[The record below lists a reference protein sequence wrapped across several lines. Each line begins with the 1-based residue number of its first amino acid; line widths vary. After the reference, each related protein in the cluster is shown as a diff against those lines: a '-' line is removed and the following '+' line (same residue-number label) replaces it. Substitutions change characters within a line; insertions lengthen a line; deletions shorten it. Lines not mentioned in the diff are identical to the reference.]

1 MSFTVEKTKTGKPC
15 ILFKYR
21 QQRIIK
27 NGEVSWRCLGKSC
40 GASIKT
46 DAGMTKVITYNQKHS
61 GEHPVTM
68 RTLLSPLLKSQ
79 SATAALP
86 AVHSTPVTPPV
97 LDCCRTPVCSTPA
110 LDLSLSD
117 DPPGTTE
124 QRDINNKISED
135 PVAEISRLRKE
146 IDRLDSEYQTLL
158 NHTIQSDTRLLEF
171 TDHIFQV
178 NASRVDQSARASA
191 TVDCGVQ
198 CEPSPIA
205 ADFGTQ
211 CDLSEQSV
219 ACARCAGNTEIICCM
234 KTTIEVL
241 EAENQCLKHHQTSCK
256 VSNFKSEQKWTKV
269 KIKNKNNKRN
279 KQTFPIPIHNK
290 FQILSHEKQIPPN
303 HQSNKTSQ
311 NVKTDNFT
319 SVIIRG
325 DSHARHIA
333 GLVSDLTAPGISVDG
348 VCLPGAKL
356 LDVLNSDQTSP
367 RPGTRCEVLIAGTN
381 DLAVGKQQNI
391 YRHLE
396 TYITSRSK
404 DTEIVLT
411 TLPHRHDLKP
421 NHPIHDETEL
431 VNAYIE
437 ELAIRHNIRVIN
449 FNDIGRGYF
458 TRHGQHLSMRGKR
471 LLARMIVGGLVLSG
485 SACTRLE
492 TRSPPPL
499 LVTAPAVGRL
509 TPHLADACCY
519 PR

>member
-1 MSFTVEKTKTGKPC
+1 MHCEQYYV
-15 ILFKYR
+15 IL
-21 QQRIIK
+21 
-27 NGEVSWRCLGKSC
+27 
-40 GASIKT
+40 
-46 DAGMTKVITYNQKHS
+46 
-61 GEHPVTM
+61 
-68 RTLLSPLLKSQ
+68 
-79 SATAALP
+79 
-86 AVHSTPVTPPV
+86 
-97 LDCCRTPVCSTPA
+97 
-110 LDLSLSD
+110 
-117 DPPGTTE
+117 
-124 QRDINNKISED
+124 
-135 PVAEISRLRKE
+135 
-146 IDRLDSEYQTLL
+146 
-158 NHTIQSDTRLLEF
+158 DT
-171 TDHIFQV
+171 
-178 NASRVDQSARASA
+178 ASRVDQSARASA

-198 CEPSPIA
+198 CEPSPTA

-219 ACARCAGNTEIICCM
+219 ACARCAGNTEIIRCM

-241 EAENQCLKHHQTSCK
+241 EAENQCLKHQQTSCK
-256 VSNFKSEQKWTKV
+256 VSNFKAELKWTKV
-269 KIKNKNNKRN
+269 KIRNIKNKSN
-279 KQTFPIPIHNK
+279 KQTSPIPIHNK

-311 NVKTDNFT
+311 NVKTDHFT

-333 GLVSDLTAPGISVDG
+333 GLVSDLTAPGTSVDG

-356 LDVLNSDQTSP
+356 LDILNSDQTSP
-367 RPGTRCEVLIAGTN
+367 RPGTRCDVLIAGTN

-411 TLPHRHDLKP
+411 SLPHSHDLKP
-421 NHPIHDETEL
+421 NHPIHDETVL

-437 ELAIRHNIRVIN
+437 ELAIRHNVRVIN
-449 FNDIGRGYF
+449 FNDIGRRYF

-485 SACTRLE
+485 SAGTRLE

-499 LVTAPAVGRL
+499 LVTAPAVTVSPPILPTSAQSTFYTGRSG
-509 TPHLADACCY
+509 PACASTNSTA
-519 PR
+519 